1 MITMITIQKIDKDL
15 KKPGLVWSSTG
26 GVPIS
31 ASSLGSAGA
40 DALDDGFFG
49 AIQWQD
55 YARDTCQDSCAT
67 RASQSYP
74 QKFGLSIHKED
85 SQSAIISRT
94 LRARS
99 LTPPPAC
106 SPRRPH
112 TRLHVKHAER
122 AKLWAPARC
131 DQSLQ
136 YNKSLIP
143 RPSGSALAL
152 AAAPP
157 LCQQTVRPSLALAR
171 ADSPPLARSLYI
183 RIFIFLRNQ
192 GRCAP
197 QCECV
202 WVSQRARETVRAMVH
217 ANRES

>member
-1 MITMITIQKIDKDL
+1 MSRL
-15 KKPGLVWSSTG
+15 RERHVSRL
-26 GVPIS
+26 
-31 ASSLGSAGA
+31 
-40 DALDDGFFG
+40 
-49 AIQWQD
+49 
-55 YARDTCQDSCAT
+55 RDTCLPNT
-67 RASQSYP
+67 QSYP

-171 ADSPPLARSLYI
+171 ADSPPLAHA
-183 RIFIFLRNQ
+183 Q
-192 GRCAP
+192 GRVAHRSVNACMGL
-197 QCECV
+197 
-202 WVSQRARETVRAMVH
+202 STRARNGARLCA
-217 ANRES
+217 REQRIMIPNCNSLHPSRT